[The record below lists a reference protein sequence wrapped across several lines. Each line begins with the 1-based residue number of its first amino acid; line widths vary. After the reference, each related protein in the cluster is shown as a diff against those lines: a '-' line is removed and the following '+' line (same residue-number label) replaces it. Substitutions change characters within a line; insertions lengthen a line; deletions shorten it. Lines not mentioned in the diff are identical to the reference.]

1 MRSSALVSALALAIA
16 AAPLAYAPASH
27 AQAALPAN
35 PAAAAGVHSDLPR
48 NAQPL
53 HYAIDITPDAVAMT
67 FIGTTAIDIAVTEAT
82 PALVLHALD
91 LAIDKASL
99 TGPDG
104 KAVPLVATVDAAT
117 QKATFTAPAA
127 IAPGTYRLDI
137 AYRGTINTQP
147 NGLFAL
153 DYPDKRTGKPA
164 RGLFTQFEPADAR
177 RFVPVF
183 DEPIYKATWTLS
195 AVVPASQMAL
205 ANTPVA
211 SEQPLPG
218 GRKRVTFAQTPRMS
232 SYLLFF
238 GLGDF
243 ERLAKPAAPGV
254 EAGIVSPAGSGEQA
268 RYALDSLAPLI
279 PYYTDYFGQP
289 FPLPK
294 IDNIAGPG
302 QSQFFGAMEN
312 WGAVF
317 TFERILL
324 EDPAVST
331 PATRNAIFITQAHEV
346 AHQWF
351 GDLVTMAWWDDLWL
365 NEGFASWMESKATDH
380 FHPDWFQLM
389 ERVNGREEAMELD
402 AFRTTHP
409 IVQEIR
415 TVDEANQAFDSIT
428 YQKGEA
434 VISMLEAFAGEG
446 VWRDGLRAYMAD
458 HKFGNSRTDDLWAA
472 IEKAGAPGLT
482 AVAHDFTRQPGIP
495 LVRVTSAT
503 CKAGKTML
511 TLEQSQFSRDAMAD
525 TAARPQ
531 GWRVPL
537 LVAAG
542 GGAPVRAILE
552 GGKAT
557 VSVGSCGPVLLN
569 AGQLGYYRTLYTPA
583 MLAALRKGLTA
594 LKPIDQMGLVSDN
607 IALSYAG
614 YQPLAPALDL
624 LAAVP
629 GNANPILA
637 RSAFGHWRAAW
648 DALDKQP
655 AARAALVKRV
665 AATWKPR
672 LAALGLAPRAD
683 EVMPD
688 ANLRAALIGGF
699 GAMGDPQI
707 LAEARSRFALLEA
720 NPKALDGPLKTTWLG
735 IVARHATRAEWDRI
749 AALAAA
755 SGSAVERQALYT
767 LLGRAQDPALAAAAL
782 DFALTDKPGQTTSAG
797 IIATVGAMH
806 PEQTF
811 DFVLAHRAQVE
822 KLVDSSSRTRFLAN
836 VVDNSNDPALV
847 AKVTAYM
854 ATLQPDARKPMEQ
867 ALAGLNERLQS
878 RPRYVAGL
886 ARWLGVKTR

>member
-1 MRSSALVSALALAIA
+1 MRSFALVSALALAIA
-16 AAPLAYAPASH
+16 APPVLAQTPLPA
-27 AQAALPAN
+27 AN
-35 PAAAAGVHSDLPR
+35 PASAAGVHSDLPR

-53 HYAIDITPDAVAMT
+53 HYAIEIVPDATAMT
-67 FIGTTAIDIAVTEAT
+67 FTGTTAIDIVVSEPT
-82 PALVLHALD
+82 PTLTLHALE
-91 LAIDKASL
+91 LTIDKATL
-99 TGPDG
+99 TPAGGKPMPLTVAIDAAAQ
-104 KAVPLVATVDAAT
+104 KAV
-117 QKATFTAPAA
+117 FTAPAA
-127 IAPGTYRLDI
+127 IAPGSYRIDI
-137 AYRGTINTQP
+137 AYKGAINTQP

-153 DYPDKRTGKPA
+153 DYPDKRTGKTA

-177 RFVPVF
+177 RFTPAF

-195 AVVPASQMAL
+195 AVVPAAQMPL
-205 ANTPVA
+205 ANTPVVKEDA
-211 SEQPLPG
+211 LPG
-218 GRKRVTFAQTPRMS
+218 GRKRVTFAETPRMS

-268 RYALDSLAPLI
+268 RFALDSLAPLI

-380 FHPDWFQLM
+380 FHPEWFPLF

-434 VISMLEAFAGEG
+434 VISMLEAFAGEN
-446 VWRDGLRAYMAD
+446 VWRDGLRAYMAA
-458 HKFGNSRTDDLWAA
+458 HKLGNSRTDDLWAA
-472 IEKAGAPGLT
+472 VEKAGAPGLT
-482 AVAHDFTRQPGIP
+482 AVAHDFTKQPGIP

-511 TLEQSQFSRDAMAD
+511 TLEQSQFSRDAMAE
-525 TAARPQ
+525 TQAHPAR
-531 GWRVPL
+531 WRVPL
-537 LVAAG
+537 LVSA
-542 GGAPVRAILE
+542 GGAPVRSILE
-552 GGKAT
+552 GGKASIT
-557 VSVGSCGPVLLN
+557 VDGCGPVLLN

-583 MLAALRKGLTA
+583 MLKALRKGLPT
-594 LKPIDQMGLVSDN
+594 LKPMDQMGLVADN

-614 YQPLAPALDL
+614 YQPLAPSLDL

-629 GNANPILA
+629 GTANPVLA
-637 RSAFGHWRAAW
+637 RSAFAHYRAAW
-648 DALDKQP
+648 EALDKQP
-655 AARAALVKRV
+655 AVRAALVKRI

-672 LAALGLAPRAD
+672 LTALGLEPRAD

-688 ANLRAALIGGF
+688 AALRSSLIGGF
-699 GAMGDPQI
+699 GAMGDPQV
-707 LAEARSRFALLEA
+707 LAEARQRFALLQA

-749 AALAAA
+749 AALAAG
-755 SGSAVERQALYT
+755 SGSAVEKQALYT
-767 LLGRAQDPALAAAAL
+767 LLGRAQDPALASAAL

-797 IIATVGAMH
+797 IIATVGGMH
-806 PEQTF
+806 PEQAF
-811 DFVLAHRAQVE
+811 DFVLAHRAEVE

-847 AKVTAYM
+847 PKVETYM
-854 ATLQPDARKPMEQ
+854 ATLQPDAAKPMEQ
-867 ALAGLNERLQS
+867 ALAALKERLQS

-886 ARWLGVKTR
+886 AEWLGTKPAR